1 VAVNGVKV
9 HFFDELRAQLIS
21 NKGKKVALHILRGN
35 DTVRTNC
42 TVSEQ
47 ATLGFVP
54 GFYEEIKVE
63 EQRFNIFQAFSQ
75 GIHDGIE
82 LIVMQARQFVVLFT
96 VKDAHQQVGGFY
108 TMVQQMNS
116 EWDWQQFWMFTGFL
130 SLALAFMNFL
140 PIPMLDGGYIMF
152 ILWEMVTGKKVSDQ
166 VIYYANNV
174 GLFIVLGLMI
184 YANTDWL
191 RN

>member
-1 VAVNGVKV
+1 M
-9 HFFDELRAQLIS
+9 
-21 NKGKKVALHILRGN
+21 
-35 DTVRTNC
+35 
-42 TVSEQ
+42 EQ
-47 ATLGFVP
+47 IVL
-54 GFYEEIKVE
+54 
-63 EQRFNIFQAFSQ
+63 QAKQ
-75 GIHDGIE
+75 I
-82 LIVMQARQFVVLFT
+82 VVLIT
-96 VKDAHQQVGGFY
+96 VKDAHKQVGGFY
-108 TMVQQMNS
+108 TMVQQMN
-116 EWDWQQFWMFTGFL
+116 EKWDWQSFWLFTGFL

-152 ILWEMVTGKKVSDQ
+152 ILWEMITGRKVSDK